1 MCLMAAGLMLA
12 TPGNAQDLGATNDLP
27 ADDNWFGGIGPAAE
41 LLTSPQWGPGTVNGG
56 EAKTF
61 TGCVNDY
68 CPSHTGYDPGEIN
81 PFLIESSTTGETQL
95 GWCSESGIV
104 SVADP
109 LPYNEVSVDGRLQ
122 YLLWRYDYDYY
133 LNGNMSAAKGAA
145 LQALVWAWRSD
156 PETGSTVFAGQDPL
170 NWNNLAV
177 DTYVSG
183 EAGLTAGRVGFTGE
197 TVENGET
204 GSLWMEDEDLLAA
217 NQATYDFAVEATA
230 KAGPWTL
237 DDSDPAGVTLT
248 GANGAI
254 SGESVTFDVGDAA
267 TTDANGFAAWP
278 EGATTA
284 SVEAPGNAYE
294 TQPTGSQNILMSVFG
309 TTLNGDRAAEPTT
322 TTTTTTVAPTTTTIV
337 IAPPSTTVAPTT
349 TTTII
354 VAPPELEMP
363 EPSEPADP
371 TVAPPAFTG

>member
-27 ADDNWFGGIGPAAE
+27 ADDNWFGGLGPATE
-41 LLTSPQWGPGTVNGG
+41 LLTSPQWGPNTGDD
-56 EAKTF
+56 AKQF

-68 CPSHTGYDPGEIN
+68 CPSASGFDPGGIH

-95 GWCSESGIV
+95 GWCSQSNIV
-104 SVADP
+104 TVDDP

-156 PETGSTVFAGQDPL
+156 PQTGSTVFAGQDPL

-309 TTLNGDRAAEPTT
+309 TTLNGARAAEPTTT

-354 VAPPELEMP
+354 VAPPELETP

-371 TVAPPAFTG
+371 IAAPPDFTG

>member
-27 ADDNWFGGIGPAAE
+27 ADDNWFGGLGPAAE
-41 LLTSPQWGPGTVNGG
+41 LLTSPQWGPNTGDD
-56 EAKTF
+56 AKQF

-68 CPSHTGYDPGEIN
+68 CPSASGFDPGGIH

-95 GWCSESGIV
+95 GWCSQSNIV
-104 SVADP
+104 TVDDP

-183 EAGLTAGRVGFTGE
+183 EAGLTAGRAGFTGE